1 LIDRGAW
8 AAANPMLGETLNT
21 AHLAALVKLRLS
33 RGFARFHLN
42 ELMLDGAWLPTG
54 QMAAA
59 G

>member
-1 LIDRGAW
+1 
-8 AAANPMLGETLNT
+8 MLGETFNT